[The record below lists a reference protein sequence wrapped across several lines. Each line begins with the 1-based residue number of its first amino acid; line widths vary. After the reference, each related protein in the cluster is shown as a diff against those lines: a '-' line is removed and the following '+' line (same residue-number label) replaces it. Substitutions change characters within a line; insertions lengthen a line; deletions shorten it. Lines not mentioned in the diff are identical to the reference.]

1 MVKHHGEIRA
11 TERYEPD
18 IKNFVEPIRKLLGR
32 PLQQKKPSKT
42 ADQPPKIPLEFEALF
57 VPDYVENVVLIAPAL
72 AFEDIVLMTDDQR
85 KIERIKKS
93 MKSTS
98 LDMIYI
104 LGGSGWNSPKLIEWA
119 GRYVQG
125 AIFCDGFFAQT
136 SRPAAHQ
143 FVERFKSSFERD
155 PGMIEAHAYDT
166 ARIVRKV
173 VEQSK
178 PPDRRAFREAL
189 LKIQGFDGATGLLR
203 FTPQREVEKDL
214 FLLTVNGEE
223 IEEID
228 RGTNAHGPKS

>member
-1 MVKHHGEIRA
+1 
-11 TERYEPD
+11 
-18 IKNFVEPIRKLLGR
+18 
-32 PLQQKKPSKT
+32 
-42 ADQPPKIPLEFEALF
+42 
-57 VPDYVENVVLIAPAL
+57 
-72 AFEDIVLMTDDQR
+72 VLMTEDKN

-98 LDMIYI
+98 LDMIYV

-125 AIFCDGFFAQT
+125 AVFCDGFFAAT
-136 SRPAAHQ
+136 SRRAARQ
-143 FVERFKSSFERD
+143 FVERFKSNFERD

-178 PPDRRAFREAL
+178 PTERRAFRDAL

-214 FLLTVNGEE
+214 FLLTIDGDE
-223 IEEID
+223 IQEID
-228 RGTNAHGPKS
+228 RGSQAHGPKS